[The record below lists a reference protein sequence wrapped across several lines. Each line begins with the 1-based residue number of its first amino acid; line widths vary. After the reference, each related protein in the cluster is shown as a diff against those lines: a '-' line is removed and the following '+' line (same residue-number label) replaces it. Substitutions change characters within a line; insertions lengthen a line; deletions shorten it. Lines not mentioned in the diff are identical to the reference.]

1 MIFTVVTEE
10 ARTRC
15 SLLDR
20 SGILVAV
27 ILLFMSSACTPLFRD
42 SISLS
47 PGTRPQPGEAP
58 LVEAGTPEGKAQ
70 ASLPAEASLIDK
82 IDLST
87 PPRQAVSLRWTEDG
101 RKLIESG
108 HNSKALTHLEK
119 TLAIDSNNPY
129 VYFFL
134 AKAHFNLAHY
144 RQSVDFLDVAE
155 ALLDSQPYWIAEV
168 LSLKGENFQAMGL
181 LKEANHS
188 YAESLRLN
196 PKNHKAAV
204 ELHRVQRA
212 MEIPSVR

>member
-15 SLLDR
+15 SLLER
-20 SGILVAV
+20 SGMLVAV

-47 PGTRPQPGEAP
+47 RGTLTQPGEAP
-58 LVEAGTPEGKAQ
+58 LDEAGTPEGKAQ
-70 ASLPAEASLIDK
+70 ASLPAAASLIGK
-82 IDLST
+82 IDSRT
-87 PPRQAVSLRWTEDG
+87 PPQQAVSLRLTEDG

-108 HNSKALTHLEK
+108 HNTKALTHLEK

-155 ALLDSQPYWIAEV
+155 ARLDSQPYWIAEV

-196 PKNHKAAV
+196 PKNQQAAV
-204 ELHRVQRA
+204 GLNHVQRA

>member
-15 SLLDR
+15 SLLER
-20 SGILVAV
+20 SGMVVAV
-27 ILLFMSSACTPLFRD
+27 ILLFMSSACTPLLRD

-47 PGTRPQPGEAP
+47 RGTQTQPGGAP
-58 LVEAGTPEGKAQ
+58 LDEAGTTEGKAQ
-70 ASLPAEASLIDK
+70 ASLPAEASLIGK
-82 IDLST
+82 IDSRT
-87 PPRQAVSLRWTEDG
+87 PPQQAVSLRWTEDG

-108 HNSKALTHLEK
+108 HNTKALTHLEK

-129 VYFFL
+129 VYFYL

-144 RQSVDFLDVAE
+144 KQSVDFLDVAE
-155 ALLDSQPYWIAEV
+155 TRLDSQPYWMAEV

-196 PKNHKAAV
+196 PKNQQAAV
-204 ELHRVQRA
+204 GLNRVQRA
-212 MEIPSVR
+212 MENPSVR

>member
-15 SLLDR
+15 SLLER
-20 SGILVAV
+20 SGMVVAV
-27 ILLFMSSACTPLFRD
+27 ILLFMSSACTPRIRD

-47 PGTRPQPGEAP
+47 RGTLTQPGEAP
-58 LVEAGTPEGKAQ
+58 LDEAGIPKGGAQ
-70 ASLPAEASLIDK
+70 ASLPAEASLIGK
-82 IDLST
+82 IDSRT
-87 PPRQAVSLRWTEDG
+87 PPQQAASLRLTEDG

-108 HNSKALTHLEK
+108 HNTKALTHLEK

-129 VYFFL
+129 VYFYL

-155 ALLDSQPYWIAEV
+155 ALLNSQPYWIAEV

-188 YAESLRLN
+188 YTEALRLN
-196 PKNHKAAV
+196 PKNQKAAV
-204 ELHRVQRA
+204 GLNHVQRA
-212 MEIPSVR
+212 MGIPSVR

>member
-15 SLLDR
+15 SLLER
-20 SGILVAV
+20 SGMVVAV
-27 ILLFMSSACTPLFRD
+27 ILLFMSSACTPRFRD
-42 SISLS
+42 SNSLS
-47 PGTRPQPGEAP
+47 RGTLTQPGE
-58 LVEAGTPEGKAQ
+58 AQ
-70 ASLPAEASLIDK
+70 ASLPAEASLIGK
-82 IDLST
+82 IDSRT
-87 PPRQAVSLRWTEDG
+87 PPQQAASLRLTEDG

-108 HNSKALTHLEK
+108 HNTKALSHLEK

-129 VYFFL
+129 VYFYL

-155 ALLDSQPYWIAEV
+155 ARLDSHSYWMAKV
-168 LSLKGENFQAMGL
+168 FSLKGENFQAMGL

-188 YAESLRLN
+188 YAEALRLN
-196 PKNHKAAV
+196 PKNQKAAV
-204 ELHRVQRA
+204 GLNHVQRA

>member
-1 MIFTVVTEE
+1 M
-10 ARTRC
+10 
-15 SLLDR
+15 
-20 SGILVAV
+20 LVAV
-27 ILLFMSSACTPLFRD
+27 ILLFMSSACTSLFRD

-47 PGTRPQPGEAP
+47 RGTLTQPGEAP
-58 LVEAGTPEGKAQ
+58 QDEAGTPEGKAQ

-82 IDLST
+82 IDSRT
-87 PPRQAVSLRWTEDG
+87 PPQQAVSLRLTEDG

-108 HNSKALTHLEK
+108 HNTKALTHLEK

-129 VYFFL
+129 VYFYL

-155 ALLDSQPYWIAEV
+155 ARLDSQPYWIAEV

-188 YAESLRLN
+188 YAEALRLN
-196 PKNHKAAV
+196 PKNQKAAV
-204 ELHRVQRA
+204 GLNHVQRA